1 MSGHPACPSATTC
14 LIGDDLAVGA
24 PFRVGVNYWPR
35 RKAMGWWK
43 DFDRGEVADEFDVVA
58 DLGMSLVRIFLL
70 WEDFQP
76 QPTTVSRAA
85 LADLEIRLRHG
96 RGPRPWAST

>member
-1 MSGHPACPSATTC
+1 MP
-14 LIGDDLAVGA
+14 DDLAVGQ

-35 RKAMGWWK
+35 RKAMAWWK
-43 DFDRGEVADEFDVVA
+43 DFDRAEVADELDVIA

-76 QPTTVSRAA
+76 TSGSRCRPPRSRTSRPSVTSPLSAA
-85 LADLEIRLRHG
+85 S
-96 RGPRPWAST
+96 AST